1 MSAAAA
7 AAPSSSASANTI
19 SADLP
24 YDILD
29 IRDEIKKLKLRKLQL
44 IADRKGIQEEID
56 SYDVK
61 RNALRQELN
70 VLEPLD
76 ELRFAE
82 QDDTGG
88 GDPSGG
94 DPASSD
100 AAATEKRHAEMDR
113 KLELQILNAE
123 IRTTLTALEQ
133 EAIRCELQTHT
144 LQQAAEASMAHGMND
159 SAGQFNF
166 LLKGRD
172 DLENDIAMGYDAR
185 QKLQQTLSRE
195 VETRRREKAALSA
208 EIGRL
213 REEVSAVLDE
223 HDVLKETTSKLVRD
237 TNAVQARIDLL
248 TRSERDLMQQLAEL

>member
-1 MSAAAA
+1 MS
-7 AAPSSSASANTI
+7 AAPSSSASP
-19 SADLP
+19 DLP
-24 YDILD
+24 YDVLD

-56 SYDVK
+56 SYDARRV
-61 RNALRQELN
+61 ALRQELN

-88 GDPSGG
+88 GGGGGGVGDP

-100 AAATEKRHAEMDR
+100 AVTDKRHAEVDR
-113 KLELQILNAE
+113 KLELQIINAE

-144 LQQAAEASMAHGMND
+144 LQQAVDASMAHGLND
-159 SAGQFNF
+159 NAGSFSF
-166 LLKGRD
+166 LLKSRD
-172 DLENDIAMGYDAR
+172 DLENDIVAGYEAR
-185 QKLQQTLSRE
+185 QKLQQTLNRE

-223 HDVLKETTSKLVRD
+223 HDVLKETTSKLARD

-248 TRSERDLMQQLAEL
+248 TRSEHDLMQQIAEM